1 MNKLQFDVFFKIY
14 VRIYFR
20 KASWEQ
26 RIMYQYP
33 ARLVSN
39 VMKTKSRKTQVIIP
53 VHLTWEDK
61 QGENSCG
68 VQMLLRILFSES
80 NYDEFRCF

>member
-1 MNKLQFDVFFKIY
+1 
-14 VRIYFR
+14 
-20 KASWEQ
+20 
-26 RIMYQYP
+26 MYQYP

-61 QGENSCG
+61 QGENCC
-68 VQMLLRILFSES
+68 V
-80 NYDEFRCF
+80 EFKCC

>member
-1 MNKLQFDVFFKIY
+1 
-14 VRIYFR
+14 
-20 KASWEQ
+20 
-26 RIMYQYP
+26 MYQYP

-68 VQMLLRILFSES
+68 VQMSLRILF
-80 NYDEFRCF
+80 

>member
-1 MNKLQFDVFFKIY
+1 
-14 VRIYFR
+14 
-20 KASWEQ
+20 
-26 RIMYQYP
+26 MYQYP

-61 QGENSCG
+61 QGENCCG
-68 VQMLLRILFSES
+68 VQMLLRTLFSES
-80 NYDEFRCF
+80 NYDAQGKWQS

>member
-1 MNKLQFDVFFKIY
+1 
-14 VRIYFR
+14 
-20 KASWEQ
+20 
-26 RIMYQYP
+26 MYQYP

-61 QGENSCG
+61 QGENGCG
-68 VQMLLRILFSES
+68 VQFVVCEIT
-80 NYDEFRCF
+80 YDQFRCFHLITAYLYWALHM